1 MNKFTCISILVLLN
15 AFLQA
20 QTFTVGDTCCN
31 HVNVNYQMS
40 VSSSNLLDSLQID
53 LDNDSSFDIVIR
65 RRYQP
70 QWCSSCASVNELYI
84 ETANTTMLAFETN
97 SINCAFAGSL
107 YPLKSL
113 ANGSIINSALNWKPA
128 ALTMAPHK
136 PYIYYKV
143 IATHCIAFPSLFYVG
158 FSKKINA
165 NDTIYGWIKIQPS
178 LDKIVDYAYALG
190 SQVGI
195 SESEK
200 LDPGILV
207 YPNPTA
213 NKLFV
218 EIENEL
224 SSEIVLNLISI
235 DGRKIKSLRL
245 TSKKQEI
252 DLSEI
257 SSGIYFVEI
266 RGEGNIVRRKIVI
279 SK

>member
-1 MNKFTCISILVLLN
+1 MNKFIRISILVLLN

-20 QTFTVGDTCCN
+20 QTFTTGDTCCN

-70 QWCSSCASVNELYI
+70 QWCSSCASINELYI

-113 ANGSIINSALNWKPA
+113 ANGSNINSALNWKPA

-200 LDPGILV
+200 LNPGILV

-213 NKLFV
+213 NKLFI

-224 SSEIVLNLISI
+224 SSGIVLNLINI

-245 TSKKQEI
+245 TNKKQEI

-266 RGEGNIVRRKIVI
+266 GNEKALIRKKLII
-279 SK
+279 TR